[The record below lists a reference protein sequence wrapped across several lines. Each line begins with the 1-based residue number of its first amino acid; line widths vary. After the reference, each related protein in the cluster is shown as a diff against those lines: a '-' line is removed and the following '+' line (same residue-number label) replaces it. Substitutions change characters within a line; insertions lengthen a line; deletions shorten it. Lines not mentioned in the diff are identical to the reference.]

1 MRVEPLTRAWAR
13 WFSTMD
19 VTFYRMF
26 GNLSPLNWNKLVLTT
41 RGRQTG
47 REISTPLLFLE
58 REGKLYV
65 VASFGGSDT
74 APAWYLNLV
83 ANRRCKW
90 SAGGHVPRIAPVPCL
105 PRKRKPS
112 GQAWSGC
119 IRCTRTT
126 SGGRPATFPWS
137 SSRGSDLAGSP
148 HGKPE

>member
-65 VASFGGSDT
+65 VAS
-74 APAWYLNLV
+74 PAVRDGTTHPLS
-83 ANRRCKW
+83 RR
-90 SAGGHVPRIAPVPCL
+90 
-105 PRKRKPS
+105 
-112 GQAWSGC
+112 
-119 IRCTRTT
+119 
-126 SGGRPATFPWS
+126 GRP
-137 SSRGSDLAGSP
+137 
-148 HGKPE
+148 

>member
-83 ANRRCKW
+83 ATPQVQVERGW
-90 SAGGHVPRIAPVPCL
+90 SRAPYRARPL
-105 PRKRKPS
+105 PPEEKKTIWASLVRVYPLYADYQR
-112 GQAWSGC
+112 
-119 IRCTRTT
+119 RTT
-126 SGGRPATFPWS
+126 RDIPVVELT
-137 SSRGSDLAGSP
+137 RI
-148 HGKPE
+148 